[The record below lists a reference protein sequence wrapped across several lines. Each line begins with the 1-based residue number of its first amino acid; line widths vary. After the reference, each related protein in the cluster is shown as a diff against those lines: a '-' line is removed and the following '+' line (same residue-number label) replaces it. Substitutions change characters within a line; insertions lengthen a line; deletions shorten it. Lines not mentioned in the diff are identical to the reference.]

1 MNRDVEWEGLPNA
14 RSLGGLPVLA
24 PGATTTLHGRVFRS
38 AAPAH
43 LTDLGW
49 ATLTAAGV
57 GTVIDL
63 RTPGEGPDCRPPIG
77 VVVRRTPIED
87 QTDRGF
93 MSQFGMY
100 LSTPRYYPEVIAHWP
115 HLVAPVFRAIATA
128 PRHGVLVHCSDGQD
142 RTGQVAAMLLS
153 LVGVPSDVIA
163 DDYEA
168 AMRANNAF
176 GLTSPLAEHP
186 GVDDATL
193 SIMVDEARGLLM
205 GWLADLDV
213 EGYLLSVG
221 LSTQEVTALRARLL
235 MP

>member
-1 MNRDVEWEGLPNA
+1 MNREVEWEGLPNA

-38 AAPAH
+38 AAPTH
-43 LTDLGW
+43 LTEAGW
-49 ATLTAAGV
+49 AALVAADV

-63 RTPGEGPDCRPPIG
+63 RTPGEGADYRPPNG
-77 VVVRRTPIED
+77 VAVRRAPIED
-87 QTDRGF
+87 QTDRAF

-100 LSTPRYYPEVIAHWP
+100 LSTPRYYPEVLVHWP
-115 HLVAPVFRAIATA
+115 HLVGPVFRAIADA

-153 LVGVPSDVIA
+153 LVGVPPDVIA

-168 AMRANNAF
+168 SMRANNAF
-176 GLTSPLAEHP
+176 GLVSPLAEHP

-193 SIMVDEARGLLM
+193 SIMVDEARGLLL

-213 EGYLLSVG
+213 ERYLLSVG